1 MSFVDSWMAPRPGGR
16 SHQGVDI
23 MSPRG
28 TTVVLPVGGRTT
40 FRTGGIGGL
49 TFNLNGDDGNYYY
62 GAHMDSYAGL
72 ADGYYPAGTVVGYVG
87 DTGDARG
94 TGTHLH
100 FEIHVG
106 GYGNAVNPY
115 PTTRANC

>member
-1 MSFVDSWMAPRPGGR
+1 
-16 SHQGVDI
+16 VDI

-28 TTVVLPVGGRTT
+28 TPVVLPVSGAVS
-40 FRTGGIGGL
+40 FYTGGIGGL
-49 TFNLNGDDGNYYY
+49 TFDLRGDDGNYYY

-72 ADGYYPAGTVVGYVG
+72 PAGRYPAGTVVGYVG
-87 DTGDARG
+87 DTGDAKG

-100 FEIHVG
+100 FEIHLG